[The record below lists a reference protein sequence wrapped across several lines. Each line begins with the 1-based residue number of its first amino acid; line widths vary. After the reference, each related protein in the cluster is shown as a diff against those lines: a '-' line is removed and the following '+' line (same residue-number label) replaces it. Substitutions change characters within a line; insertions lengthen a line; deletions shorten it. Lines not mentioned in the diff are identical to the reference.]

1 MDIQRLQV
9 THPSYTDVPKRWLA
23 FEEIAR
29 VLTDEEVAFTSDMIK
44 LAWKNMMDYY
54 NQIRRRYDRAIAAGL
69 NPPESK
75 WQFYHMMHFTRQDK
89 PPVKRKYNWMQPSKI
104 PRSGESFVEESTN
117 ATPPAAVRDAN
128 ASFNQPCDYSP
139 NFQLP
144 SIRDGSEMNTN
155 IVNSRRLIIRS
166 HTKQPERM
174 RLETRRGALRDS
186 NHDLM
191 GEQQYMNRSSVRK
204 REYGDDSD
212 SSFDE
217 FESSTIPWSSGVVAN
232 HEMPSGG
239 VRKSARLLN
248 AKRIVVRKSIPA
260 HFTESK
266 EKPIA
271 ALDSTSSFARRIAAR
286 LYIIKD
292 LCPSRYLSLCY
303 AIDEAIKEEER
314 ELNIVPDN

>member
-1 MDIQRLQV
+1 
-9 THPSYTDVPKRWLA
+9 
-23 FEEIAR
+23 
-29 VLTDEEVAFTSDMIK
+29 
-44 LAWKNMMDYY
+44 
-54 NQIRRRYDRAIAAGL
+54 
-69 NPPESK
+69 
-75 WQFYHMMHFTRQDK
+75 
-89 PPVKRKYNWMQPSKI
+89 
-104 PRSGESFVEESTN
+104 
-117 ATPPAAVRDAN
+117 
-128 ASFNQPCDYSP
+128 
-139 NFQLP
+139 
-144 SIRDGSEMNTN
+144 
-155 IVNSRRLIIRS
+155 
-166 HTKQPERM
+166 M

-271 ALDSTSSFARRIAAR
+271 ALDSTSSFGEFFLPVIYKQKCFKIVSYKLFSISHLVRIQYCKFFAARRIAAR